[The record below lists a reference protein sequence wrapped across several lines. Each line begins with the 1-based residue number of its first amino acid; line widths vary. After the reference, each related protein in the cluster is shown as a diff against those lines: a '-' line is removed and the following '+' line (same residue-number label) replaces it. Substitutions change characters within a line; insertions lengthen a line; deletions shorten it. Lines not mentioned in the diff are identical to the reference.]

1 MEIDSQSILQRVKNL
16 ELTSRKL
23 VDSLFAGNY
32 RSVFKGPGLE
42 FNEVRGY
49 VPGDD
54 VRFLDWNVSSRMGSP
69 YTKTYREEREMV
81 LNLVLDLSASLN
93 SGSGKQSRRDVS
105 ALIFSLLSY
114 SAVANNDRVGA
125 IFFSDK
131 VESWVPPLKGKKHI
145 SRLIQECLSMSS
157 SGKGTDLALAL
168 RTSIETMKR
177 RGIVVIISDF
187 KTTGYWRE
195 LTLLARKHDVIAIRI
210 TDPIE
215 EDFPPVGA
223 VSLVDPES
231 GHSLFSWGRN
241 RKFCKEYH
249 DYWAL
254 NTINWQRECRK
265 RRVDTMILSTADD
278 PAQKLI
284 QFFEHRR
291 SK

>member
-1 MEIDSQSILQRVKNL
+1 MDLETQGILQRVKNL
-16 ELTSRKL
+16 ELTSRRL

-69 YTKTYREEREMV
+69 YTKTFREEREMV
-81 LNLVLDLSASLN
+81 LNLVLDLSSSLK
-93 SGSGKQSRRDVS
+93 SGSGQQSRRDVS
-105 ALIFSLLSY
+105 ALLFSLLSY

-125 IFFSDK
+125 IFFSQE
-131 VESWVPPLKGKKHI
+131 VEGWVPPLKGKKHI
-145 SRLIQECLSMSS
+145 SRLIQDCLTLEP
-157 SGKGTDLALAL
+157 KGTGSNLALAL

-177 RGIVVIISDF
+177 RGIVVILSDF
-187 KTTGYWRE
+187 KTTGYLKE

-210 TDPIE
+210 TDAIE
-215 EDFPPVGA
+215 ENFPAMGS

-231 GHSLFSWGRN
+231 GESLFSWGHSR
-241 RKFCKEYH
+241 RFRKEYH

-254 NTINWQRECRK
+254 NKINWKRECH
-265 RRVDTMILSTADD
+265 RRGVDTMEISTTDD

-284 QFFEHRR
+284 QFFEKRR
-291 SK
+291 AR